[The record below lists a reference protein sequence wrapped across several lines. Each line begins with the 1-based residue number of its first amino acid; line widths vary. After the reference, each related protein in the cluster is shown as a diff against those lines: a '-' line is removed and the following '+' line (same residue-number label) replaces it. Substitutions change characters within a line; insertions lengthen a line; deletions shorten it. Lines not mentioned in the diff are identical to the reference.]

1 MKRKTNKKI
10 TILTLVSVF
19 ILVLISVFFNVDL
32 DYFFGYTLDDLIAQI
47 GEKSNYD
54 SLKNIDEESNDILK
68 VYFVDVG
75 QGDSII
81 LNKGNESMI
90 IDAGPNSSEIKLINF
105 INSLNITKFKY
116 VVGTHVH
123 EDHIGGMEKVI
134 SDFEVSKV
142 IFPKTISTTKTFNDF
157 IDSVKNKGIN
167 LTSPKVGDVYYL
179 SDDVKIQIVAPNSE
193 YYDDQNNYSIVLK
206 VTYKNISFLFT
217 GDAETLSEKEILQN
231 GIDVSADVLKLGH
244 HGSNSSTS
252 AKFLDKVNPKYA
264 IISVGKDN
272 SYNHPHSEIITRLS
286 IRNIIIYRTDILGN
300 ILIKTDGI
308 KLNFEFERGN

>member
-10 TILTLVSVF
+10 TIITLVSIF
-19 ILVLISVFFNVDL
+19 ILVLISFFFNVDL
-32 DYFFGYTLDDLIAQI
+32 DYFFGYTLDDLISQSR
-47 GEKSNYD
+47 EELNYD
-54 SLKNIDEESNDILK
+54 SLKNIDEESNEILK

-81 LNKGNESMI
+81 LSKGNESMI

-105 INSLNITKFKY
+105 INSLNITRFKY

-134 SDFEVSKV
+134 SNFEVSKV

-157 IDSVKNKGIN
+157 IDSVKNKGLN
-167 LTSPKVGDVYYL
+167 LTLPKVGDVYYL

-193 YYDDQNNYSIVLK
+193 YYDNQNNYSIVLK
-206 VTYKNISFLFT
+206 VTYKDVSFLFT

-231 GIDVSADVLKLGH
+231 DIDISADILKVGH
-244 HGSNSSTS
+244 HGSNTSTS
-252 AKFLDKVNPKYA
+252 SKFLDVVNPKYA
-264 IISVGKDN
+264 IISLGKDN

-286 IRNIIIYRTDILGN
+286 IRNIIIYRTDILGT
-300 ILIKTDGI
+300 ILVKTDGVN
-308 KLNFEFERGN
+308 LNFEFEGGN

>member
-1 MKRKTNKKI
+1 
-10 TILTLVSVF
+10 
-19 ILVLISVFFNVDL
+19 VLISVFFNVDL